1 MKKLFLSLVAVF
13 VFSGLA
19 MASITPALDGGAP
32 TGPVAGVWTW
42 TYSISVDGN
51 ESLNP
56 SANAGAT
63 CLGGQT
69 PCNTFWT
76 LYDVGGLISSTEAT
90 PGGWGW
96 VENAVGITP
105 GGQLITDSPSYLNIT
120 FYYTGVTQTGPIT
133 SIDGFSFESSESS
146 AIRQPRFRTA
156 SRIKVRAMSIFRR
169 QFRSR
174 PRCCSLGADLSDSP
188 SSAASVP
195 VKRNFAGTIFKRI
208 SRA

>member
-1 MKKLFLSLVAVF
+1 MKKLFLSVVAVF

-32 TGPVAGVWTW
+32 TGGPGVWTW

-56 SANAGAT
+56 TANAGAT

-76 LYDVGGLISSTEAT
+76 IYDVGGLITTTEGT

-105 GGQLITDSPSYLNIT
+105 GGQLISDSGGYLNIT
-120 FYYTGVTQTGPIT
+120 FYYTGATQTGPIT
-133 SIDGFSFESSESS
+133 SIDGFSFQSTTG
-146 AIRQPRFRTA
+146 TA
-156 SRIKVRAMSIFRR
+156 NPNGIFSYQATKIQNGKPDQGQGNVDIPQSVPEPASVLLIGGGLVGLAFVRRK
-169 QFRSR
+169 RSR
-174 PRCCSLGADLSDSP
+174 QTDR
-188 SSAASVP
+188 
-195 VKRNFAGTIFKRI
+195 
-208 SRA
+208 